1 MINKIKQIFNWAS
14 LKKGVIKG
22 YSIPLLPD
30 NINKFYNLPIIRI
43 LRVIGGFCAVLI
55 LTKSYLHLPE
65 IIRWI
70 VLIFGIIQ
78 LLQIV
83 IISII
88 KVIYGIKKLKNNSK
102 DFEVRNSPLNQ
113 YATKFASMA
122 YCWRVGCTVIG
133 GGAGFIASSAAI
145 DQALEAG
152 GQSKIFLPIIGKGIS
167 SVFGNKNKDPVSI
180 YDNIQKNIKELSSA
194 EERNKYISQCISKI
208 DSEGLNDTN
217 ISDLDK
223 SEIKKALEEVS
234 KANQEELKVFRNKIL
249 SEIEKLKTNK

>member
-30 NINKFYNLPIIRI
+30 NINKFYNLPLIRG
-43 LRVIGGFCAVLI
+43 LRIIGGYCAVLI

-70 VLIFGIIQ
+70 VLVFGIIQ

-102 DFEVRNSPLNQ
+102 NFEVTNIITNKTEKYDSLLWVALALGVPQ
-113 YATKFASMA
+113 I
-122 YCWRVGCTVIG
+122 TVKE
-133 GGAGFIASSAAI
+133 AI
-145 DQALEAG
+145 DSGRILK
-152 GQSKIFLPIIGKGIS
+152 KIYIIKS
-167 SVFGNKNKDPVSI
+167 KNK
-180 YDNIQKNIKELSSA
+180 K
-194 EERNKYISQCISKI
+194 
-208 DSEGLNDTN
+208 
-217 ISDLDK
+217 
-223 SEIKKALEEVS
+223 
-234 KANQEELKVFRNKIL
+234 
-249 SEIEKLKTNK
+249 

>member
-30 NINKFYNLPIIRI
+30 NINKFYNLPLIRI

-55 LTKSYLHLPE
+55 LTKSYLHFPE

-88 KVIYGIKKLKNNSK
+88 KVIYGIKKLKNNSNN
-102 DFEVRNSPLNQ
+102 FEVTNIITNKTEEYETLTWVALALGVNK
-113 YATKFASMA
+113 T
-122 YCWRVGCTVIG
+122 TVKKAMDSGRI
-133 GGAGFIASSAAI
+133 
-145 DQALEAG
+145 LK
-152 GQSKIFLPIIGKGIS
+152 KIYIIKS
-167 SVFGNKNKDPVSI
+167 KNK
-180 YDNIQKNIKELSSA
+180 K
-194 EERNKYISQCISKI
+194 
-208 DSEGLNDTN
+208 
-217 ISDLDK
+217 
-223 SEIKKALEEVS
+223 
-234 KANQEELKVFRNKIL
+234 
-249 SEIEKLKTNK
+249 

>member
-1 MINKIKQIFNWAS
+1 
-14 LKKGVIKG
+14 
-22 YSIPLLPD
+22 
-30 NINKFYNLPIIRI
+30 
-43 LRVIGGFCAVLI
+43 
-55 LTKSYLHLPE
+55 
-65 IIRWI
+65 
-70 VLIFGIIQ
+70 
-78 LLQIV
+78 
-83 IISII
+83 
-88 KVIYGIKKLKNNSK
+88 
-102 DFEVRNSPLNQ
+102 
-113 YATKFASMA
+113 MA

-167 SVFGNKNKDPVSI
+167 SVFGNKDKDPVSI

-194 EERNKYISQCISKI
+194 EERNKYIFQCISKI
-208 DSEGLNDTN
+208 DSEDLNDTN

-234 KANQEELKVFRNKIL
+234 KANQEELKVFRSKIL